1 MTDQYV
7 LAESYDTTDRQT
19 VDWSVAATK
28 NLRVTDTNNT
38 NYSANSVVFD
48 LATVSNSGK
57 FVSLA
62 ESVVTFPVQIKVTR
76 ANGANPIEANKF
88 LCSLKSD
95 HAIVDGI
102 SASLSN
108 MPVIGYQKMNPAAV
122 AYSLATDWSQDDYN
136 RATQWGMA
144 WEDGRAFTY
153 NDANSC
159 YGTRGCSSTSVAA
172 FDPSATDVASYIE
185 GLEKAK
191 PNAGRKRRC
200 EAIRYGPDA
209 DLEKLRTLADTALAR
224 QSYMAVNSATEQ
236 TFYINVRC
244 SLAHLDPFF
253 KTAPMSKNGLWR
265 IEFFLNIASMT
276 VVLEGG
282 ATALGATAKD
292 KTYKTVA
299 VTTSNGYNPLQ
310 LGSLAA
316 NDGIGPM
323 VAGDLSMQVD
333 MKIGHGYYSTCFM
346 DIKLIELSPA
356 AESAYLKDAVKT
368 WNYDKRMYQKLPPVE
383 AGKTANNVLLSA
395 GTSRAR
401 KLVILPYYMNGDDK
415 ESPSDLLSPF
425 NSFAAQTLSGPLC
438 TVTDFNILVSGQPLY
453 QQNLTMQTQFFDEF
467 KKWTLNNG
475 VDSADIN
482 SCMIDL
488 DQYGSAYG
496 AIVCDLTKHA
506 ESEDDLSKSY
516 SIDFRNNTT
525 KTCGYITMLI
535 SEATISQNVE
545 TGQIVL

>member
-1 MTDQYV
+1 MIQLFRLIMKPAKTREPAIYLRACPQ
-7 LAESYDTTDRQT
+7 TRQ
-19 VDWSVAATK
+19 
-28 NLRVTDTNNT
+28 NLRVRTLPNREWKVCGRFVV
-38 NYSANSVVFD
+38 AN
-48 LATVSNSGK
+48 
-57 FVSLA
+57 
-62 ESVVTFPVQIKVTR
+62 I
-76 ANGANPIEANKF
+76 
-88 LCSLKSD
+88 D

-159 YGTRGCSSTSVAA
+159 YGTKGCSSTSVAA
-172 FDPSATDVASYIE
+172 FDPSATDVASYIQK
-185 GLEKAK
+185 LEKVK
-191 PNAGRKRRC
+191 PNEGRKRRC

-209 DLEKLRTLADTALAR
+209 NLEKLKKLEDAALAR

-323 VAGDLSMQVD
+323 A
-333 MKIGHGYYSTCFM
+333 
-346 DIKLIELSPA
+346 
-356 AESAYLKDAVKT
+356 
-368 WNYDKRMYQKLPPVE
+368 
-383 AGKTANNVLLSA
+383 
-395 GTSRAR
+395 
-401 KLVILPYYMNGDDK
+401 
-415 ESPSDLLSPF
+415 
-425 NSFAAQTLSGPLC
+425 
-438 TVTDFNILVSGQPLY
+438 TVTGRGP
-453 QQNLTMQTQFFDEF
+453 
-467 KKWTLNNG
+467 
-475 VDSADIN
+475 
-482 SCMIDL
+482 
-488 DQYGSAYG
+488 
-496 AIVCDLTKHA
+496 
-506 ESEDDLSKSY
+506 
-516 SIDFRNNTT
+516 
-525 KTCGYITMLI
+525 
-535 SEATISQNVE
+535 
-545 TGQIVL
+545 